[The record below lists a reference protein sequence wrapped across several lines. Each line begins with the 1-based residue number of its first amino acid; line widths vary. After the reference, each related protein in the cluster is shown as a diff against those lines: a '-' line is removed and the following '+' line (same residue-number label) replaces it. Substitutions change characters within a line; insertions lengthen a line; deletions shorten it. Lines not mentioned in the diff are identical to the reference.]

1 MKRQSKIVL
10 LVVMALV
17 VWGGIAL
24 GPARAGAADSQPAV
38 VASYSAV
45 AKKAMPAV
53 VNISSEK
60 IIRTEET
67 PMSPFFSDPFFRRF
81 FGEGML
87 PFGGIPRERRA
98 RSLGSGVIVDPSG
111 QILTNNHVIAGATEI
126 TVFLTDKRQFKAK
139 VIGADPKTDLAFL
152 KIDGEGFPFLPLG
165 DSARLDVG
173 DVVLAIGN
181 PFGIGQTVTMGIV
194 SAKGRAAVGIA
205 DYEDFIQTDA
215 AINPGNSGGALINLK
230 GELIGI
236 NTAIISRSGG
246 YQGIGFAIPSNM
258 ARVVMKSL
266 KKYGRVIR
274 GQVGLKIQEV
284 TPQIAKAFGLDQVK
298 GALVSDVIPQSPA
311 DKAGIRRGDI
321 ILEYGG
327 RSVQDAAHFR
337 NMVVLTPIGT
347 KVPVKI
353 FREGRIMELNVVVE
367 EMPLEKASIKQL
379 INRSPLEGM
388 AVAELTDEIRQKLGV
403 GEEISGIVVT
413 EVKPGS
419 RASAAG
425 VRPGDVILEVN
436 KRRVPSLSEFSNA
449 LGAALRSGSGLL
461 LLIYRR
467 GAVLYLAIQ

>member
-1 MKRQSKIVL
+1 
-10 LVVMALV
+10 
-17 VWGGIAL
+17 
-24 GPARAGAADSQPAV
+24 
-38 VASYSAV
+38 
-45 AKKAMPAV
+45 
-53 VNISSEK
+53 
-60 IIRTEET
+60 
-67 PMSPFFSDPFFRRF
+67 
-81 FGEGML
+81 
-87 PFGGIPRERRA
+87 
-98 RSLGSGVIVDPSG
+98 
-111 QILTNNHVIAGATEI
+111 
-126 TVFLTDKRQFKAK
+126 
-139 VIGADPKTDLAFL
+139 
-152 KIDGEGFPFLPLG
+152 
-165 DSARLDVG
+165 
-173 DVVLAIGN
+173 
-181 PFGIGQTVTMGIV
+181 MGIV

-337 NMVVLTPIGT
+337 NMVALTPIGT

-436 KRRVPSLSEFSNA
+436 KRRVPGLSEFSNA

>member
-1 MKRQSKIVL
+1 
-10 LVVMALV
+10 
-17 VWGGIAL
+17 
-24 GPARAGAADSQPAV
+24 
-38 VASYSAV
+38 
-45 AKKAMPAV
+45 
-53 VNISSEK
+53 
-60 IIRTEET
+60 
-67 PMSPFFSDPFFRRF
+67 
-81 FGEGML
+81 
-87 PFGGIPRERRA
+87 
-98 RSLGSGVIVDPSG
+98 
-111 QILTNNHVIAGATEI
+111 
-126 TVFLTDKRQFKAK
+126 
-139 VIGADPKTDLAFL
+139 
-152 KIDGEGFPFLPLG
+152 GF
-165 DSARLDVG
+165 
-173 DVVLAIGN
+173 
-181 PFGIGQTVTMGIV
+181 
-194 SAKGRAAVGIA
+194 
-205 DYEDFIQTDA
+205 
-215 AINPGNSGGALINLK
+215 
-230 GELIGI
+230 

-337 NMVVLTPIGT
+337 NMVALTPIGT

-467 GAVLYLAIQ
+467 GAVRYLAIQ